1 MNQYVQMRKYVI
13 EGEYSPFA
21 DIIEASTPCGIGVG
35 FNDASVK
42 IQK

>member
-1 MNQYVQMRKYVI
+1 MIGR
-13 EGEYSPFA
+13 EYSPDA